1 MIFCDTSYLVRIYLE
16 DTGWAEVRDLCAA
29 DDVAAAAHAE
39 VEIAA
44 ALHRAYRESSISAEH
59 FADLLAQYEEDCAE
73 GAYAWQ
79 SISADTYLS
88 VRRGFGLVPKD
99 CFLRAA
105 DALHLACA
113 RDHGFKTVYSNDKNL
128 LAAARHFGVR
138 GRNVIGKK

>member
-1 MIFCDTSYLVRIYLE
+1 MIFCDTSYLVRVYLE
-16 DTGWAEVRDLCAA
+16 DAGWQEVRELCAS

-39 VEIAA
+39 AETAA
-44 ALHRAYRESSISAEH
+44 ALHRAYREGRISFDR
-59 FADLLAQYEEDCAE
+59 FADLMAQYEEDCAE

-79 SISADTYLS
+79 AVSADTYLT
-88 VRRGFGLVPKD
+88 VRREFGRIPKD

-113 RDHGFKTVYSNDKNL
+113 RDHGFKTVYSNDRTL

-138 GRNVIGKK
+138 GRNVIGRK